1 MKEMRCLHCYSN
13 EFSERN
19 GHLYCLYCGSK
30 YRQRPEDQEILLS
43 MAYRELR
50 FMNFLDAENAFEDI
64 ISRHPDLPEAY
75 WGCVCARYGIKFEQD
90 YTGRQIPT
98 CCLPAIESI
107 LEDHHYQKAL
117 ELSDEETAEWYR
129 GQGEYLERVRK
140 TWIERARKLAP
151 YDVFISYKD
160 SDQEKGLDRTED
172 SLKAQSIYTHLL
184 TQGYS
189 VFYSRES
196 LSNVIGEKYEPYIFQ
211 ALSTSR
217 AMIVYGS
224 TPEYINSTWVRNE
237 WQRYAKKMQ
246 KGEKDKGSLIV
257 ICDGFSPK
265 DLPPMLRSM
274 QVLDGR
280 DMFCYSKL
288 DDHLKGLL
296 AKKVSPE
303 EEARRKLLE
312 DAILKKLLEEQAAEE
327 AKKKAE
333 EEAKKK
339 AEEEIR
345 LRAEAEARRK
355 AEEEARKRAE
365 AEAKRRAEAEAKR
378 KAEEE
383 ARRRAKAEAKSKRK
397 AEKTATKKQIAEN
410 RREKSNARPIRN
422 WVVSIIAVLIF
433 VIGVPVA
440 VAIVWD
446 YIQTEKIEN
455 ELGFVSNG
463 DGTCYVANIGKC
475 KDSEVIIPLTSP
487 DGDRVTSIGSGAFYN
502 CTSLVTIE
510 IPESVEIIEDH
521 AFRGCTG
528 LISIDIPSNV
538 KIIYENTFQY
548 CENLL
553 EVTISSN
560 VTEIEIHAFQ
570 GCSSLQKIYFQ
581 GTMEEW
587 QEILKAVDWDQTTG
601 EYRVL
606 CTDGDIDKTEETEIS
621 ASEGLGFISNGD
633 GTCTLIGIG
642 NCKDTKI
649 VIPEESPK
657 GDKVTSIGA
666 SAFYCCSSLTSIAIP
681 DGVASIDDSAF
692 EGCTSLTSI
701 TIPTN
706 VTSIGSLTFKGCSNL
721 TNISIPNSVTS
732 IGEWAFSGCS
742 NLTNISIP
750 NSVTNIGK
758 YTFYGCSS
766 LTSITIPDGV
776 TGIGDSAFEN
786 CSSLTNVEI
795 PDGVKTLGYGAFAAC
810 RALKSITIPDGVKSI
825 GSYAFS
831 GCSSLESII
840 IPNSMIK
847 FDEGALKSCG
857 GLTSITFQGT
867 KAEWKDIEKG
877 LWWNLNT
884 GSYTVHCTDGD
895 IPKSES

>member
-107 LEDHHYQKAL
+107 LEDRYYQKAV
-117 ELSDEETAEWYR
+117 ELSDEETAAWYSK
-129 GQGEYLERVRK
+129 QGEYLERVRK

-172 SLKAQSIYTHLL
+172 SLKAQSIYTHLV

-224 TPEYINSTWVRNE
+224 TPEYINATWVRNE

-288 DDHLKGLL
+288 DEHLKGLL

-312 DAILKKLLEEQAAEE
+312 NAILKKLLEEQAAEE

-339 AEEEIR
+339 AEEEAR
-345 LRAEAEARRK
+345 LRAEAEARRI
-355 AEEEARKRAE
+355 AEEEARKRAEAE

-383 ARRRAKAEAKSKRK
+383 VNKRK
-397 AEKTATKKQIAEN
+397 EEIRKSITAELAEILADKETNIKSADSKDTLENNEDEEDGYDSDEFNPILEAAELEIKRQSVEKAKRQAEEKAKKKVEKKAKRKIKIKKLTNRKFFAIATGILAICILSPILILNLKKSSKNPVQTEVATEEYTVPDN
-410 RREKSNARPIRN
+410 NAN
-422 WVVSIIAVLIF
+422 
-433 VIGVPVA
+433 IGVQ
-440 VAIVWD
+440 
-446 YIQTEKIEN
+446 YS
-455 ELGFVSNG
+455 SNG
-463 DGTCYVANIGKC
+463 DGTCYVCGTIGTFKNAEIAI
-475 KDSEVIIPLTSP
+475 SERSP
-487 DGDRVTSIGSGAFYN
+487 SGDLVTSIGDSAFKRCTGLMSIFVPDSVATIGDSAFGQCTGLTSIVIPDNVTTIGDSAFSYCHKLTSIKIPENIKSIGEFAFYN
-502 CTSLVTIE
+502 C
-510 IPESVEIIEDH
+510 
-521 AFRGCTG
+521 
-528 LISIDIPSNV
+528 
-538 KIIYENTFQY
+538 
-548 CENLL
+548 
-553 EVTISSN
+553 
-560 VTEIEIHAFQ
+560 
-570 GCSSLQKIYFQ
+570 
-581 GTMEEW
+581 
-587 QEILKAVDWDQTTG
+587 
-601 EYRVL
+601 
-606 CTDGDIDKTEETEIS
+606 DG
-621 ASEGLGFISNGD
+621 
-633 GTCTLIGIG
+633 
-642 NCKDTKI
+642 
-649 VIPEESPK
+649 
-657 GDKVTSIGA
+657 
-666 SAFYCCSSLTSIAIP
+666 LTSIKLP
-681 DGVASIDDSAF
+681 DGV
-692 EGCTSLTSI
+692 
-701 TIPTN
+701 
-706 VTSIGSLTFKGCSNL
+706 
-721 TNISIPNSVTS
+721 TNIENSLFRSCSKLAEIVIPNSVTS
-732 IGEWAFSGCS
+732 IGTDAFYEC
-742 NLTNISIP
+742 
-750 NSVTNIGK
+750 V
-758 YTFYGCSS
+758 
-766 LTSITIPDGV
+766 
-776 TGIGDSAFEN
+776 A
-786 CSSLTNVEI
+786 
-795 PDGVKTLGYGAFAAC
+795 
-810 RALKSITIPDGVKSI
+810 
-825 GSYAFS
+825 
-831 GCSSLESII
+831 
-840 IPNSMIK
+840 
-847 FDEGALKSCG
+847 
-857 GLTSITFQGT
+857 LTSITFQGT
-867 KAEWKDIEKG
+867 KAEWDAIEKG
-877 LWWNLNT
+877 ENWDADT

>member
-107 LEDHHYQKAL
+107 LEDRYYQKAV
-117 ELSDEETAEWYR
+117 ELSDEETAAWYSK
-129 GQGEYLERVRK
+129 QGEYLERVRK

-172 SLKAQSIYTHLL
+172 SLKAQSIYTHLV

-288 DDHLKGLL
+288 DEHLKGLL

-312 DAILKKLLEEQAAEE
+312 NAILKKLLEEQAAEE

-339 AEEEIR
+339 VEE
-345 LRAEAEARRK
+345 EARRI
-355 AEEEARKRAE
+355 AEEEARKRAEAE

-383 ARRRAKAEAKSKRK
+383 ANKRK
-397 AEKTATKKQIAEN
+397 EEIRKSITAELAEILADKETNIKSADSKDALENNEDEEDGYDSDEFNPILEAAELEIKRQSVEKAKRQAEEKAKKKVEKKAKRKIKIKKLTNRKFFAIATGILAICILSPILILNLKKSSKNPVQTEVATEEYTVPDN
-410 RREKSNARPIRN
+410 NAN
-422 WVVSIIAVLIF
+422 
-433 VIGVPVA
+433 IGVQ
-440 VAIVWD
+440 
-446 YIQTEKIEN
+446 YS
-455 ELGFVSNG
+455 SNG
-463 DGTCYVANIGKC
+463 DGTCYVCGTIGTFKNAEIAI
-475 KDSEVIIPLTSP
+475 SERSP
-487 DGDRVTSIGSGAFYN
+487 SGDLVTSIGDSAFKRCTGLVSIFVPDSVATIGDSAFGQCTGLTSIVIPDNVTTIGDSAFSYCHKLTSIKIPENIKSIGEFAFYN
-502 CTSLVTIE
+502 C
-510 IPESVEIIEDH
+510 
-521 AFRGCTG
+521 
-528 LISIDIPSNV
+528 
-538 KIIYENTFQY
+538 
-548 CENLL
+548 
-553 EVTISSN
+553 
-560 VTEIEIHAFQ
+560 
-570 GCSSLQKIYFQ
+570 
-581 GTMEEW
+581 
-587 QEILKAVDWDQTTG
+587 
-601 EYRVL
+601 
-606 CTDGDIDKTEETEIS
+606 DG
-621 ASEGLGFISNGD
+621 
-633 GTCTLIGIG
+633 
-642 NCKDTKI
+642 
-649 VIPEESPK
+649 
-657 GDKVTSIGA
+657 
-666 SAFYCCSSLTSIAIP
+666 LTSIKLP
-681 DGVASIDDSAF
+681 DGV
-692 EGCTSLTSI
+692 
-701 TIPTN
+701 
-706 VTSIGSLTFKGCSNL
+706 
-721 TNISIPNSVTS
+721 TNIENSLFRSCSKLAEIVIPNSVTS
-732 IGEWAFSGCS
+732 IGTDAFYEC
-742 NLTNISIP
+742 
-750 NSVTNIGK
+750 V
-758 YTFYGCSS
+758 
-766 LTSITIPDGV
+766 
-776 TGIGDSAFEN
+776 A
-786 CSSLTNVEI
+786 
-795 PDGVKTLGYGAFAAC
+795 
-810 RALKSITIPDGVKSI
+810 
-825 GSYAFS
+825 
-831 GCSSLESII
+831 
-840 IPNSMIK
+840 
-847 FDEGALKSCG
+847 
-857 GLTSITFQGT
+857 LTSITFQGT
-867 KAEWKDIEKG
+867 KAEWDAIEKG
-877 LWWNLNT
+877 ENWDADT
-884 GSYTVHCTDGD
+884 GTYTVHCTDGD

>member
-107 LEDHHYQKAL
+107 LEDRYYQKAV
-117 ELSDEETAEWYR
+117 ELSDEETAAWYSK
-129 GQGEYLERVRK
+129 QGEYLERVRK

-172 SLKAQSIYTHLL
+172 SLKAQSIYTHLV

-224 TPEYINSTWVRNE
+224 TPEYINATWVRNE

-288 DDHLKGLL
+288 DEHLKGLL

-312 DAILKKLLEEQAAEE
+312 NAILKKLLEEQAAEE

-339 AEEEIR
+339 AEEEAR
-345 LRAEAEARRK
+345 LRAEAEARRI
-355 AEEEARKRAE
+355 AEEEARKRAEAE

-383 ARRRAKAEAKSKRK
+383 VNKRK
-397 AEKTATKKQIAEN
+397 EEIRKSITAELAEILADKETNIKSADSKDTLENNEDEEDGYDSDEFNPILEAAELEIKRQSVEKAKRQAEEEANKRKEEIRKSITAKLAEILADKETNIKSADSKDALENNEDEEDGYDSDEFNPILEAAELEIKRQSVEKAKRQAEEKAKKKVEKKAKRKIKIKKLTNRKFFAIATGILAICILSPILILN
-410 RREKSNARPIRN
+410 LKKSSKNPVQTEVATEEYTVPDNNAN
-422 WVVSIIAVLIF
+422 
-433 VIGVPVA
+433 IGVQ
-440 VAIVWD
+440 
-446 YIQTEKIEN
+446 YS
-455 ELGFVSNG
+455 SNG
-463 DGTCYVANIGKC
+463 DGTCYVCGTIGTFKNAEIAI
-475 KDSEVIIPLTSP
+475 SERSP
-487 DGDRVTSIGSGAFYN
+487 SGDLVTSIGDSAFKRCTGLMSIFVPDSVATIGDSAFGQCTGLTSIVIPDNVTTIGDSAFSYCHKLTSIKIPENIKSIGEFAFYN
-502 CTSLVTIE
+502 C
-510 IPESVEIIEDH
+510 
-521 AFRGCTG
+521 
-528 LISIDIPSNV
+528 
-538 KIIYENTFQY
+538 
-548 CENLL
+548 
-553 EVTISSN
+553 
-560 VTEIEIHAFQ
+560 
-570 GCSSLQKIYFQ
+570 
-581 GTMEEW
+581 
-587 QEILKAVDWDQTTG
+587 
-601 EYRVL
+601 
-606 CTDGDIDKTEETEIS
+606 DG
-621 ASEGLGFISNGD
+621 
-633 GTCTLIGIG
+633 
-642 NCKDTKI
+642 
-649 VIPEESPK
+649 
-657 GDKVTSIGA
+657 
-666 SAFYCCSSLTSIAIP
+666 LTSIKLP
-681 DGVASIDDSAF
+681 DGV
-692 EGCTSLTSI
+692 
-701 TIPTN
+701 
-706 VTSIGSLTFKGCSNL
+706 
-721 TNISIPNSVTS
+721 TNIENSLFRSCSKLAEIVIPNSVTS
-732 IGEWAFSGCS
+732 IGTDAFYEC
-742 NLTNISIP
+742 
-750 NSVTNIGK
+750 V
-758 YTFYGCSS
+758 
-766 LTSITIPDGV
+766 
-776 TGIGDSAFEN
+776 A
-786 CSSLTNVEI
+786 
-795 PDGVKTLGYGAFAAC
+795 
-810 RALKSITIPDGVKSI
+810 
-825 GSYAFS
+825 
-831 GCSSLESII
+831 
-840 IPNSMIK
+840 
-847 FDEGALKSCG
+847 
-857 GLTSITFQGT
+857 LTSITFQGT
-867 KAEWKDIEKG
+867 KAEWDAIEKG
-877 LWWNLNT
+877 ENWDADT